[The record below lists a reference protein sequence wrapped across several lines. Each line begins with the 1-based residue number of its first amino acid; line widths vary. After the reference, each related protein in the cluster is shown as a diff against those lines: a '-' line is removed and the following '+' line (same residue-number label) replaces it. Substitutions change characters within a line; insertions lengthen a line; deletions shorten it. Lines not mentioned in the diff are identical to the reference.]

1 MFQVRQLRVDHGLTA
16 RPGMEHPA
24 LRDLD
29 PVGGHAQS
37 AIGAGKRIYRSLR
50 QAVTNRDNHLVQRR
64 GRHRCDL
71 RQVPERPGEP
81 ARARPGGED
90 QNLGGI
96 GPPQQPRVSSI
107 SAAGAGSGG
116 QHHPADQAEQH
127 GQAHQRP
134 PPQPHIRPQAQPHRS
149 HTRIQLPAPIGGQG
163 SSHHQHTVVL
173 IRTPRQRSPAPG
185 IPVVMSQAHS
195 PAGRGGSPVA
205 SVPSDG
211 IRTCDLCG
219 RGLDRTL
226 DRVAESSTLANRILM
241 LSS

>member
-1 MFQVRQLRVDHGLTA
+1 MLQARQLRVDHGLAA

-24 LRDLD
+24 LHDLD

-37 AIGAGKRIYRSLR
+37 AIGAGKGIYRGLR
-50 QAVTNRDNHLVQRR
+50 QAVTYRDHHLVKRR

-71 RQVPERPGEP
+71 RQAPERPGEP

-96 GPPQQPRVSSI
+96 RPPQQPRVSSI
-107 SAAGAGSGG
+107 SAAGTRSGG
-116 QHHPADQAEQH
+116 QHHPADQAEQR

-134 PPQPHIRPQAQPHRS
+134 PPQPHIGPQAQPHRS
-149 HTRIQLPAPIGGQG
+149 HSQIQLPAPSAVKEAATPAHGG
-163 SSHHQHTVVL
+163 TD
-173 IRTPRQRSPAPG
+173 RTPRRRSAAPG

-219 RGLDRTL
+219 RRLDRTL
-226 DRVAESSTLANRILM
+226 DPAPE
-241 LSS
+241 